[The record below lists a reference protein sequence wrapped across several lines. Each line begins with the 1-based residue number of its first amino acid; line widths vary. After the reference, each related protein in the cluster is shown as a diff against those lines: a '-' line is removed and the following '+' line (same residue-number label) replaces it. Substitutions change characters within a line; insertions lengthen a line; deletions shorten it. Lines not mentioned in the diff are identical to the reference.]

1 MLIQEGAILVDDNAH
16 PLRTSFVPC
25 HHRRS
30 IAERAHTVC
39 YRLHE
44 GSVFID
50 LIKLSR
56 HPNKGGSLRLDK
68 RDLFASGLSFLAIVE
83 WVERPSR
90 RLQGFATKP
99 EIHGAIR
106 NTALEI
112 KSVAQPDARK
122 YSLCGSS
129 NQRHLHQHINPTISF
144 QLSR

>member
-1 MLIQEGAILVDDNAH
+1 MAT
-16 PLRTSFVPC
+16 PFVPRQ
-25 HHRRS
+25 HRPS

-39 YRLHE
+39 YRLHV

-50 LIKLSR
+50 LIKLCR
-56 HPNKGGSLRLDK
+56 HPNKSGSLRLDK
-68 RDLFASGLSFLAIVE
+68 RNLFASGLSFLAIVE
-83 WVERPSR
+83 WVELPSR

-112 KSVAQPDARK
+112 KSLAQPDARK

-129 NQRHLHQHINPTISF
+129 NQRHLH
-144 QLSR
+144 